1 MRCEKMSLLSN
12 QYSDSKNFMARI
24 ELNRRFST
32 NPYPWTL
39 WIFDQIKFPENAKV
53 LELGCGNAILW
64 KSNLEMIPD
73 NAQILLTD
81 FSEGML
87 EDAQKVLGHAS
98 DRFDYEVMD
107 AQQISYPDNSF
118 DIVIANL
125 MLYHIPDR
133 KKAISEISRVLKDGG
148 AVYATTYGRDN
159 MKELNDLV
167 KDFDDKLFNSLE
179 PLARA
184 FGLENGEEQLSY
196 SFDKVEMIKYV
207 DSLEVNEAEP
217 IINYILSFSN
227 VKEKMDE
234 DKLRRFNGYITDI
247 LEKNGI
253 IEISKD
259 TGIFIAKKPNK

>member
-167 KDFDDKLFNSLE
+167 KDFDDKLFNSLK

-227 VKEKMDE
+227 AKEKMDE
-234 DKLRRFNGYITDI
+234 NKLRQFNGYITDI

-259 TGIFIAKKPNK
+259 TGIFIAKKT